1 MVKYDLLPKLLL
13 ENQIITHEDI
23 IVTDLVEEKDITLVH
38 SVEYLTMCN
47 TLSIPI
53 NMMRRI
59 GFPQDES
66 IIHREKLI
74 MQGTINST
82 LFAFKDR
89 VGFNIAGGTHHAF
102 AAKGEGFCIFND
114 IAIAAM
120 YLINNH
126 LAKKIL
132 VIDLDVHQGNGTASI
147 FKNEERVFTFSM
159 HGKDNYPLEKEKSN
173 LDVELLHN
181 TNGDEYLLLLSN
193 SLDYIFSNFT
203 PDFAFFQAGVDILST
218 DKFGKLN
225 VSQESC
231 MLRDK
236 IVFQECNKRSIPV
249 SVTMGG
255 GYSKDLNDILNAH
268 LNTFK
273 VAKEIYENSN

>member
-74 MQGTINST
+74 MQGTINSA
-82 LFAFKDR
+82 LFALKDR

-102 AAKGEGFCIFND
+102 ADKGEGFCIFND

-173 LDVELLHN
+173 LDIELLHN

-193 SLDYIFSNFT
+193 SLNYIFSNFT

-218 DKFGKLN
+218 DKFGKLS

>member
-1 MVKYDLLPKLLL
+1 
-13 ENQIITHEDI
+13 
-23 IVTDLVEEKDITLVH
+23 
-38 SVEYLTMCN
+38 MCN